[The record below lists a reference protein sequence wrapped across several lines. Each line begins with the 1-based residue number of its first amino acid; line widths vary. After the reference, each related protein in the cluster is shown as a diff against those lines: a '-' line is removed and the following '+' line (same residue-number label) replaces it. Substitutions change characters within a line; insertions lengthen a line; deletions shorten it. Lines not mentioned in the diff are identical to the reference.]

1 MQAIST
7 LLAHEFLVLPRVAPD
22 FRDSGT
28 NMANPDKLK
37 AGESGGIPDMVSW
50 AGVLDASGIDL
61 MTR

>member
-1 MQAIST
+1 MKTIST

-28 NMANPDKLK
+28 NMINPDKSNV
-37 AGESGGIPDMVSW
+37 EEFGGIQDRVSW
-50 AGVLDASGIDL
+50 AGVLDTSGIDM

>member
-1 MQAIST
+1 MKSIST
-7 LLAHEFLVLPRVAPD
+7 LLAHEFLVLPRVAPN

-28 NMANPDKLK
+28 NVINPDKSN
-37 AGESGGIPDMVSW
+37 AEESGGIQDRVSW